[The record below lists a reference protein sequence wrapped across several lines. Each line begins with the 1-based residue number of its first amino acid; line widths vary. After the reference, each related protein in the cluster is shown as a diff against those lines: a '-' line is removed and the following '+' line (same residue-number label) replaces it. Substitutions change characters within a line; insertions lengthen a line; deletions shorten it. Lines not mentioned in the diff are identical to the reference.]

1 MTEKIKLATI
11 WLDGCS
17 GCHMSFIDLDEHL
30 LELSDQVEVVF
41 SPLVDTKHF
50 PENVDVTLIEGA
62 ISTDE
67 DLKKLNTIR
76 KNSKFIIAFGD
87 CAITANIPAMRNPI
101 GVTELMESIYL
112 DETLLNPQVPEAE
125 VPKLF
130 EKSKPLHHFVDVD
143 LYLPGC
149 PPSADTI
156 YRTIVDLLAGKT
168 PNVSEYTRFGA

>member
-1 MTEKIKLATI
+1 MTDKIKLATI

-30 LELSDQVEVVF
+30 LELSDSVEVVF

-50 PENVDVTLIEGA
+50 PENVDVTLVEGA

-67 DLKKLNTIR
+67 DLKKLKNIR
-76 KNSKFIIAFGD
+76 KNSKMVIAFGD
-87 CAITANIPAMRNPI
+87 CAITANVPGMRNPL
-101 GVTELMESIYL
+101 GAKEMMEAIYL
-112 DETLLNPQVPEAE
+112 DETLTNPQVPKSEMP
-125 VPKLF
+125 VLF
-130 EKSKPLHHFVDVD
+130 EKSKPLHHYVPID

-156 YRTIVDLLAGKT
+156 YKAVVELLAGNT
-168 PNVSEYTRFGA
+168 PDVNKYTRFGA